1 MATTWMGRYRRLVE
15 ELVRHRN
22 HYVRAVNSKT
32 EENGDVSI
40 SVLEWEMLEYIIE
53 HDGED
58 FSMIRI
64 SEKLAIPQSSFSKF
78 TRTLCGYGLL
88 EKYRMVGNRKNI
100 ILRPTQKGIDFYNER
115 VKDLLENVF
124 GPFFKALDPLSDAD
138 VDRVADAITHLN
150 TGFVAS
156 DTKSQPGE
164 LVKLEDY

>member
-78 TRTLCGYGLL
+78 TRTLCGYGLR

-115 VKDLLENVF
+115 VKDLMENVF

>member
-1 MATTWMGRYRRLVE
+1 MGRYRRLVE

-32 EENGDVSI
+32 EENGDISI

-115 VKDLLENVF
+115 VKDLMENVF

>member
-32 EENGDVSI
+32 EENGDISI

-156 DTKSQPGE
+156 DTKAQPGE

>member
-32 EENGDVSI
+32 EENGDISI

-115 VKDLLENVF
+115 VKDLMENVF

>member
-1 MATTWMGRYRRLVE
+1 MGRYRRLVE

-32 EENGDVSI
+32 EENGDISI

-100 ILRPTQKGIDFYNER
+100 ILRPTRKGIDFYNER

-124 GPFFKALDPLSDAD
+124 GPFFEALDPLSDAD
-138 VDRVADAITHLN
+138 VDRVADAFTHLN
-150 TGFVAS
+150 FGFTS
-156 DTKSQPGE
+156 SETKTQIGE
-164 LVKLEDY
+164 LVKVEE

>member
-22 HYVRAVNSKT
+22 YYARAVNSKT
-32 EENGDVSI
+32 EEKGDVSL

-100 ILRPTQKGIDFYNER
+100 VLRPTQKGIEFYNER
-115 VKDLLENVF
+115 VQDLVENVF
-124 GPFFKALDPLSDAD
+124 GPFFKTLDPLSDED
-138 VDRVADAITHLN
+138 VDRIAQAITHLN
-150 TGFVAS
+150 SGFVAS
-156 DTKSQPGE
+156 DANAQTGE
-164 LVKLEDY
+164 LVKLEDN

>member
-115 VKDLLENVF
+115 VKDLMENVF
-124 GPFFKALDPLSDAD
+124 GPFFKALDALSDAD

>member
-115 VKDLLENVF
+115 VKDLMENVF